1 MRKDYFDTIKSI
13 VTNYEEFKR
22 ISVPLKW
29 AETETAYCDASQ
41 YFREVYLYTVP
52 KTHIRDL
59 RIQTLLDD
67 DYKDATLVIDMD
79 VVGSGL
85 VQMTLSDDDTDILN
99 KINKIAKDL
108 NINLSVENKDK
119 TLKELGLDSL
129 AVIGVIVKLENELKI
144 HVSDEVLSGIKTL
157 EQLVAAIENAVKN
170 K

>member
-1 MRKDYFDTIKSI
+1 MNK
-13 VTNYEEFKR
+13 
-22 ISVPLKW
+22 
-29 AETETAYCDASQ
+29 
-41 YFREVYLYTVP
+41 
-52 KTHIRDL
+52 
-59 RIQTLLDD
+59 
-67 DYKDATLVIDMD
+67 
-79 VVGSGL
+79 
-85 VQMTLSDDDTDILN
+85 DILN

-144 HVSDEVLSGIKTL
+144 HVSDEVFGGIKTL

>member
-1 MRKDYFDTIKSI
+1 MNK
-13 VTNYEEFKR
+13 
-22 ISVPLKW
+22 
-29 AETETAYCDASQ
+29 
-41 YFREVYLYTVP
+41 
-52 KTHIRDL
+52 
-59 RIQTLLDD
+59 
-67 DYKDATLVIDMD
+67 
-79 VVGSGL
+79 
-85 VQMTLSDDDTDILN
+85 DILN

-129 AVIGVIVKLENELKI
+129 AVIGVIVKLENELQI

>member
-1 MRKDYFDTIKSI
+1 MNK
-13 VTNYEEFKR
+13 
-22 ISVPLKW
+22 
-29 AETETAYCDASQ
+29 
-41 YFREVYLYTVP
+41 
-52 KTHIRDL
+52 
-59 RIQTLLDD
+59 
-67 DYKDATLVIDMD
+67 
-79 VVGSGL
+79 
-85 VQMTLSDDDTDILN
+85 DILN

-144 HVSDEVLSGIKTL
+144 HVSDEVLGGIKTL

>member
-1 MRKDYFDTIKSI
+1 MIYSMNK
-13 VTNYEEFKR
+13 
-22 ISVPLKW
+22 
-29 AETETAYCDASQ
+29 
-41 YFREVYLYTVP
+41 
-52 KTHIRDL
+52 
-59 RIQTLLDD
+59 
-67 DYKDATLVIDMD
+67 
-79 VVGSGL
+79 
-85 VQMTLSDDDTDILN
+85 DILN

-144 HVSDEVLSGIKTL
+144 HVSDEVLGGIKTL